1 MAEATHLVEM
11 RDISK
16 RFGGVRALQDVDF
29 AVGRGEVVGLVGD
42 NGAGKSTLIKI
53 LAGVYPPDKGEIVFE
68 GRSVRFANP
77 QEAKAHGIE
86 TVFQELALVETLDV
100 VGNIFL
106 GRERT
111 RGPFLD
117 RARMRGEARALLQE
131 LDAHV
136 DSLHAWVRELSG
148 GQRQVVAIARALH
161 ARPKLVI
168 LDEPTAALAVPE
180 ARKVLRLI
188 RRLRE
193 GRVAVVFISH
203 TLQHVLEVADRIVV
217 LRKGRKVGDLPTE
230 EADLERIV
238 KLIVGEG

>member
-1 MAEATHLVEM
+1 M
-11 RDISK
+11 
-16 RFGGVRALQDVDF
+16 
-29 AVGRGEVVGLVGD
+29 GLVGD

-53 LAGVYPPDKGEIVFE
+53 LAGVYPPDAGEIVFE
-68 GRSVRFANP
+68 GRPVRFHSP
-77 QEAKAHGIE
+77 QDAKAHGIE

-117 RARMRGEARALLQE
+117 RARMRAEARALLRE

-136 DSLHAWVRELSG
+136 EALHALARELSG
-148 GQRQVVAIARALH
+148 GQRQAVAIARALH

-193 GRVAVVFISH
+193 GGVAVVFISH
-203 TLQHVLEVADRIVV
+203 TLQHVLEVADRVVV
-217 LRKGRKVGDLPTE
+217 LRKGRKAGDLPAE
-230 EADLERIV
+230 EADLETIV
-238 KLIVGEG
+238 RLIVGEE